1 MKYASGATFRR
12 ALEDRLR
19 AHSQK
24 TVLPLIRL
32 RKLVAVDRLLARLT
46 LEQPA
51 TWILKGG
58 LALQLRLGPQARTTQ
73 DVDLLMR
80 LDPRHVHETLVNAAV
95 RDLGDWFQFEIAQ
108 AVMIAPDQIGNAYRF
123 NTQALLDGRAFETF
137 HVDVGLSDPVVEAVD
152 NLVIPSLLAFAD
164 IPPTVVPCY
173 PLTQHIA
180 EKVHAY
186 TLPRP
191 TSENS
196 RVKDLVDILLLAG
209 LNSLSV
215 ESLGQALLATFK
227 ARPTHPLP
235 NRWPDPPP
243 SWAVPFRRQAT
254 ALNLKYATLAEAD
267 VAARQF
273 IEPVLQAEKIS
284 QWNPQRWEWQT
295 SSWALTAI

>member
-1 MKYASGATFRR
+1 VKYASGATFRR

-209 LNSLSV
+209 LNSLSA

-243 SWAVPFRRQAT
+243 SWAVPFRRQA
-254 ALNLKYATLAEAD
+254 AELNLKYATLAEAD
-267 VAARQF
+267 GAARHF
-273 IEPVLQAEKIS
+273 IEPVLQAKKIS
-284 QWNPQRWEWQT
+284 QWNPQQWEWQKQ
-295 SSWALTAI
+295 SCHGW